1 MGKRR
6 WIVAIAGI
14 VAIAAV
20 ACSSAVDEDTPA
32 PAEPQAGA
40 PPISASVVGSN
51 EPPISSAPITAQPPV
66 DEPQKPDVISP
77 GGPITSIDDINPD
90 FCNFI
95 HNINACFVDGQL
107 PEGIPLG
114 GLWGVY
120 FIARNDLSAQFGVP
134 QATVKIKNAER
145 VEWNDSS
152 LGLPQPGVNYAQV
165 ITPGFKLTLQDGAG
179 KTYLYHTSLEEAI
192 LAEPGLGEPTRP
204 VTSEPPVQSGPITSI
219 DDINPDECNFIHN
232 INACFVDGQ
241 PPEGIPLGE
250 YTNVYFLARED
261 LGAGTVKIKSV
272 EKVDWNDSSLG
283 APEEGMVYLQVITP
297 GFKLVLEV
305 EGDLYTYHTSND
317 RVVFVEGLI
326 IPR

>member
-1 MGKRR
+1 M
-6 WIVAIAGI
+6 
-14 VAIAAV
+14 
-20 ACSSAVDEDTPA
+20 
-32 PAEPQAGA
+32 
-40 PPISASVVGSN
+40 
-51 EPPISSAPITAQPPV
+51 
-66 DEPQKPDVISP
+66 KPEI
-77 GGPITSIDDINPD
+77 
-90 FCNFI
+90 
-95 HNINACFVDGQL
+95 
-107 PEGIPLG
+107 
-114 GLWGVY
+114 
-120 FIARNDLSAQFGVP
+120 
-134 QATVKIKNAER
+134 VKIKSVEK
-145 VEWNDSS
+145 VEWSDTS
-152 LGLPQPGVNYAQV
+152 LGLPQPGVSYAQV
-165 ITPGFKLTLQDGAG
+165 IVPGFNLTLQDDTG
-179 KTYLYHTSLEEAI
+179 KTYLYHTSLEDVI

-232 INACFVDGQ
+232 INACFSDGQ

-305 EGDLYTYHTSND
+305 EGALYTYHTSND